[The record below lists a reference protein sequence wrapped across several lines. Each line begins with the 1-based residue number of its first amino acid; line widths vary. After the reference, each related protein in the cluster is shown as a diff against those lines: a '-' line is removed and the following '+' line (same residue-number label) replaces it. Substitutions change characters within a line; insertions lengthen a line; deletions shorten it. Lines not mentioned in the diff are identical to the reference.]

1 MDVDSRS
8 SGKRTARDALARKE
22 GRRLKFPPRVREK
35 QREQTHK
42 QNRGAIHVASET
54 NETERRKTREKNLM
68 EQKTQFF
75 I

>member
-8 SGKRTARDALARKE
+8 SGKRTARDALAMKE
-22 GRRLKFPPRVREK
+22 GRGLKFPPRVREK

-42 QNRGAIHVASET
+42 QNRGAIHIAPET
-54 NETERRKTREKNLM
+54 NETEKGKQERK
-68 EQKTQFF
+68 

>member
-1 MDVDSRS
+1 M
-8 SGKRTARDALARKE
+8 
-22 GRRLKFPPRVREK
+22 EK

-54 NETERRKTREKNLM
+54 NETERRKTGEKNLM

-75 I
+75 ILKKMIKL